1 MIPIITLIVSFSI
14 AVLLGVAVYYLRK
27 QCQISVDSWAYYH
40 AMSDQLETIN
50 KGLAEEWAARENLIK
65 EATDTNKKL
74 TELNAFMKTTF
85 KDFSDNTKD
94 VIEMKKMVP
103 MTTKIIGMDGL
114 EHVVPVDQGY

>member
-1 MIPIITLIVSFSI
+1 MTPIITLIVSFSI

-27 QCQISVDSWAYYH
+27 NYTATIDSWPFYQT
-40 AMSDQLETIN
+40 MIEMLMEIN
-50 KGLAEEWAARENLIK
+50 GGLAEEWAARENLIK